1 MSNHQMLLEET
12 LWLKTLRTIDG
23 FAQIALPV
31 ITSMMMFLQENNPT
45 VSLARLRTVL
55 SVNFTQTNAMSV
67 LKTSFPIIEVM
78 HVLSQ
83 SNFVR
88 QILSTMITTVMFG
101 SVLNVYKAT
110 SNLMTLV
117 RSVLLIHS
125 AHLVA
130 TIRNVYHALKAR
142 S

>member
-55 SVNFTQTNAMSV
+55 SVNFTLTNAMSV
-67 LKTSFPIIEVM
+67 
-78 HVLSQ
+78 
-83 SNFVR
+83 
-88 QILSTMITTVMFG
+88 
-101 SVLNVYKAT
+101 
-110 SNLMTLV
+110 
-117 RSVLLIHS
+117 
-125 AHLVA
+125 
-130 TIRNVYHALKAR
+130 
-142 S
+142 